1 MAAPEPR
8 RVQFSTGCCFSW
20 KMLFRFRLAA
30 AIPSTISVT
39 RRSVSP
45 CFFAFFLWRTWRIGW
60 LVASVIRFY
69 FSCLS
74 PDGHEKRKKERKNE
88 KTRMKWCFFPKGE
101 EQKYRPISSSTKS
114 NERKATVESTLRSPL
129 IDERQTMEH
138 SIELPFNENP
148 AIISWFCHLKKKS
161 SQRHLKYR
169 FQTNSGIRYY
179 RTSQNKIHWISLPIL
194 GLSLIS
200 ITMNLSSK
208 IWFFQSFSN

>member
-88 KTRMKWCFFPKGE
+88 KTRMKWCFFFERGRTKIPTHQQQHEVKRE
-101 EQKYRPISSSTKS
+101 EGNGGIDAAVAVNWRAPD
-114 NERKATVESTLRSPL
+114 NGTLDRV
-129 IDERQTMEH
+129 
-138 SIELPFNENP
+138 
-148 AIISWFCHLKKKS
+148 AIQWKS
-161 SQRHLKYR
+161 S
-169 FQTNSGIRYY
+169 YY
-179 RTSQNKIHWISLPIL
+179 LLI
-194 GLSLIS
+194 LSLE
-200 ITMNLSSK
+200 K
-208 IWFFQSFSN
+208 

>member
-45 CFFAFFLWRTWRIGW
+45 CFFSPFFVTHLTDWLTRCVRDSLLFFLSLSGRTRKKK
-60 LVASVIRFY
+60 
-69 FSCLS
+69 
-74 PDGHEKRKKERKNE
+74 ERKKERKNSNE
-88 KTRMKWCFFPKGE
+88 MVFFFSKGE

-148 AIISWFCHLKKKS
+148 AIIS
-161 SQRHLKYR
+161 
-169 FQTNSGIRYY
+169 
-179 RTSQNKIHWISLPIL
+179 
-194 GLSLIS
+194 
-200 ITMNLSSK
+200 
-208 IWFFQSFSN
+208 